1 VHEFASMGA
10 IALGRV
16 MVTTS
21 PAPVAPQP
29 VGEKRVAFHHLNWQA
44 YQQILQALGDRRGA
58 RLTYDRGK
66 LEITMPLEDHEF
78 AAELIGRFVYFLVT
92 ELGQK
97 VKSMRSTT
105 LEREDLDRSP
115 EPDHAFYLQ
124 NWSAVAGRNVDFATD
139 PPPDLVLEVDITH
152 TDIDKVK
159 LYAALGV
166 PEFWRYNGRLWRIYQ
181 LQSDPQNYSET
192 ETSAIFPF
200 VTKEALYQFLTQARH
215 DEVAAEQTLRAWVRK
230 ALQ

>member
-1 VHEFASMGA
+1 
-10 IALGRV
+10 
-16 MVTTS
+16 MVTTAAAS
-21 PAPVAPQP
+21 VTPQP

-97 VKSMRSTT
+97 IKSMRSTT

-115 EPDHAFYLQ
+115 EPDHAFYIQ
-124 NWSAVAGRNVDFATD
+124 NWPAVAGRNVDFATD

-181 LQSDPQNYSET
+181 LQSNAQSEGLSQRYSET

-200 VTKEALYQFLTQARH
+200 VTKHVLYQFLAQARQ
-215 DEVAAEQTLRAWVRK
+215 DEVAAEQTLRYWVRENT
-230 ALQ
+230 Q

>member
-1 VHEFASMGA
+1 
-10 IALGRV
+10 

-21 PAPVAPQP
+21 PAPVAPPP
-29 VGEKRVAFHHLNWQA
+29 VGEKRVAFHHLNWLA

-78 AAELIGRFVYFLVT
+78 AAELIGLFVRILVAET
-92 ELGQK
+92 GRKL
-97 VKSMRSTT
+97 KSMRSTT

-115 EPDHAFYLQ
+115 EPDHAFYIQ

-152 TDIDKVK
+152 TDIDKIK
-159 LYAALGV
+159 LYAAMGV

-181 LQSDPQNYSET
+181 LENQSYSET

-200 VTKEALYQFLTQARH
+200 VTKDVLYQFLAQARQ
-215 DEVAAEQTLRAWVRK
+215 DEVAAEQTLRAWVRENI
-230 ALQ
+230 Q